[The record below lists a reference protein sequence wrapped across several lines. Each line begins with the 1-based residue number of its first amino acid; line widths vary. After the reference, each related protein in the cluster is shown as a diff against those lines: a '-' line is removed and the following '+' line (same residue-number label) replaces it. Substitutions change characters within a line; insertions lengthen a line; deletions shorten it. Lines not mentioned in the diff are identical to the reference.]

1 MPVIKVQPSQRFLQ
15 ITRGLTPMLC
25 FLALIASASIAQGQE
40 PPHNCDVNRKSD
52 LFRGLDEL
60 PDWTKYKHMVE
71 QAMTRD
77 KARQAL
83 LRRCPRGPSDPS
95 SRDVLFSYFSQELDF
110 LEALSQTPN
119 RGGVDCG
126 ECEGFMYRRDTL
138 RTRLAQ
144 IADPSQDGVR
154 SPLIARLGDG
164 ETMARFG
171 PAIEGDVRL
180 LLDGDVYRDRTRA
193 LETLGLWLSPS
204 ESRFSSEEKS
214 AFRDLLVAAL
224 PRPAVSMMGNPY
236 FLANSALKGLGHA
249 TDVESEKAVQEWLDR
264 YDALGLGP
272 NVTLAR
278 SARESLQSIRKNR
291 ERPIEK

>member
-25 FLALIASASIAQGQE
+25 FLALIASASIAQGQD
-40 PPHNCDVNRKSD
+40 PPHDCDVNRESD

-77 KARQAL
+77 KAREAL

-110 LEALSQTPN
+110 LEGLSQTPN

-126 ECEGFMYRRDTL
+126 ECEGFMYRCDTL

-171 PAIEGDVRL
+171 PAIESGVRQL
-180 LLDGDVYRDRTRA
+180 LTAGENDKERA
-193 LETLGLWLSPS
+193 VEALGRWLSPV
-204 ESRFSSEEKS
+204 EVRFSADQK
-214 AFRDLLVAAL
+214 AGFRDLLIETL
-224 PRPAVSMMGNPY
+224 PRNPSWKTKDLR
-236 FLANSALKGLGHA
+236 LAKITLLAFRHA
-249 TDVESEKAVQEWLDR
+249 GDEASERVVQEWLNR
-264 YDALGLGP
+264 YMSTGFSQNDDL
-272 NVTLAR
+272 VR
-278 SARESLQSIRKNR
+278 SARECLGAIQSRAR
-291 ERPIEK
+291 TTEK

>member
-1 MPVIKVQPSQRFLQ
+1 MHSAAFNSSDRVATCVLVLLLTTVGSMSPSRANPEDCRLKK
-15 ITRGLTPMLC
+15 T
-25 FLALIASASIAQGQE
+25 
-40 PPHNCDVNRKSD
+40 SD
-52 LFRGLDEL
+52 LFLGLDTS
-60 PDWTKYKHMVE
+60 PDWKHYRQMVE
-71 QAMTRD
+71 QSMVRD
-77 KARQAL
+77 RARETFFKT
-83 LRRCPRGPSDPS
+83 CPNGPADAE
-95 SRDVLFSYFSQELDF
+95 SRAVLFSYFSQEVEFLD
-110 LEALSQTPN
+110 ALRNAPSRN
-119 RGGVDCG
+119 SADCG
-126 ECEGFMYRRDTL
+126 ECEAFIYQADTL
-138 RTRLAQ
+138 RKALAQ
-144 IADPSQDGVR
+144 VADPARDVAWVR
-154 SPLIARLGDG
+154 VVARVGDA

-224 PRPAVSMMGNPY
+224 PRPAVSMVGNPY

-249 TDVESEKAVQEWLDR
+249 TDVESEKAVQEWLDW

-272 NVTLAR
+272 NDTLAR
-278 SARESLQSIRKNR
+278 SARKSLQSIRKNR